1 MAISRASERVPA
13 PTRVQAIWPFVPAA
27 GLMLLW
33 GGVSAGLALW
43 FSGRISDWS
52 VMTDELQYVKLATA
66 IADSYSPLPTI
77 HGSSV
82 SVLNQLYPLLIAP
95 LFGARPTPAAFRAS
109 HVLNAVVMASAA
121 LPAYLLARQV
131 LIRTWSLAVAGL
143 SVVVPWMVLTGFLMT
158 EVAAYPTFLWVVL
171 GLQLAIVAPSPR
183 HDLLAAAALGVAVF
197 ARTQFAV
204 LALVLPL
211 AILGFELGQSFS
223 CPGSGSGG
231 RKLRVGTWKTLHG
244 HVLLAVLYAVGIG
257 AVAMVAVFGSVGGL
271 LGTYAVTVEG
281 GSVLPSGVW
290 SAAAKHIDTVGVG
303 CGLAPL
309 ILGGGWMLAGTV
321 RPRSRPEAALATL
334 SLVTVVLL
342 TLEVASYN
350 LRFGGTGLVRDRYLF
365 YIVPLL
371 LVGSAAA
378 LTTAPRRHVAAGAA
392 LVAIFFAA
400 TVPQLAFTTFPG
412 ISVDSPASVLNDFL
426 GEQSGALGTGASVA
440 VGGLL
445 LGLVL
450 TLGVLLAPRTPFALL
465 VFAALLTFSILT
477 LRTAVDRVVTGTAL
491 TGRPLAGP
499 PGRVLDWVDSV
510 LPNDARAAVIPFPL
524 STAWDTSA
532 IGWWDVE
539 FWNRSV
545 AQTYVAADGNFTYTP
560 FPSQELSIDWQT
572 GEIAG
577 TADAP
582 PYVVAAAHDPR
593 FQLAGPLHAENL
605 GLVVIAAERPYRA
618 LWASRRLQT
627 DGWTR
632 PASPATIRVYDP
644 GRDTSELVYVRITLQ
659 APPAAPAR
667 YRVSTV
673 EGEIRGLLTGG
684 EARAEEVSV
693 CVRAGSVAD
702 VTVLGSSGAR
712 IEGPPLSP
720 EPQPRRAVGVGV
732 TSVFVLP
739 TRRTCD
745 LASLIS

>member
-1 MAISRASERVPA
+1 MAMSRKSECVPA
-13 PTRVQAIWPFVPAA
+13 PARLQAFRLLVPAA

-33 GGVSAGLALW
+33 GGVSVGLALW
-43 FSGRISDWS
+43 FSGRIRDWS
-52 VMTDELQYVKLATA
+52 VMTDELQYAKLATA
-66 IADSYSPLPTI
+66 IAESYSPLPTI
-77 HGSSV
+77 HETSV
-82 SVLNQLYPLLIAP
+82 SILNQLYPLLIAP
-95 LFGARPTPAAFRAS
+95 LFGALPAPAAFRAA

-121 LPAYLLARQV
+121 LPSYLLARQV
-131 LIRTWSLAVAGL
+131 LTYIWSFAVAAL

-158 EVAAYPTFLWVVL
+158 EVAAYPAFLWAVL
-171 GLQLAIVAPSPR
+171 GLQLAIIAPSLR
-183 HDLLAAAALGVAVF
+183 HDFLAAAALGLAVL

-211 AILGFELGQSFS
+211 AILGYELGQSPS
-223 CPGSGSGG
+223 SPGSGSTRRRMGAG
-231 RKLRVGTWKTLHG
+231 ASRAVHRHR
-244 HVLLAVLYAVGIG
+244 LLATFYAVGIAAA
-257 AVAMVAVFGSVGGL
+257 AVVAVVGSLGSL
-271 LGTYAVTVEG
+271 LGTYSVTVEG
-281 GSVLPSGVW
+281 GSLLPAGVW
-290 SAAAKHIDTVGVG
+290 SAAAKHIDTVGIG

-309 ILGGGWMLAGTV
+309 ILGGGWMLAGIV
-321 RPRSRPEAALATL
+321 HPRSRPEAALATL
-334 SLVTVVLL
+334 SLLTVVLL

-350 LRFGGTGLVRDRYLF
+350 LRFGGTDIVRDRYLF

-378 LTTAPRRHVAAGAA
+378 LERAPRRHVAAGAA
-392 LVAIFFAA
+392 LVTIFFAA

-412 ISVDSPASVLNDFL
+412 ISVDSPPSVLNDFL
-426 GEQSGALGTGASVA
+426 GEQSGALGTGTMVA

-450 TLGVLLAPRTPFALL
+450 ALGVLLAPRTPFALL
-465 VFAALLTFSILT
+465 VFGALLTFSILT
-477 LRTAVDRVVTGTAL
+477 LRTEVDRVVTGTAL

-510 LPNDARAAVIPFPL
+510 LPNDARVAVIPFPL

-539 FWNRSV
+539 FWNRTV

-560 FPSQELSIDWQT
+560 FPSRKLIIDWET

-582 PYVVAAAHDPR
+582 PYIVAAPHDPR
-593 FQLAGPLHAENL
+593 FLLAGSRHAENL

-618 LWASRRLQT
+618 IWTSRGLQT

-632 PASPATIRVYDP
+632 PGRAATIRVYDP
-644 GRDTSELVYVRITLQ
+644 RRYASELVHVRISLL

-667 YRVSTV
+667 YRVSTE
-673 EGEIRGLLTGG
+673 EGESRGLLAGSET
-684 EARAEEVSV
+684 RAEDVTL
-693 CVRAGSVAD
+693 CVRSGSAAD
-702 VTVLGSSGAR
+702 VTVVASSSAR

-720 EPQPRRAVGVGV
+720 GPKPVRTVGVGV
-732 TSVFVLP
+732 TSIFVLP
-739 TRRTCD
+739 TRRNCD
-745 LASLIS
+745 RSPR